1 MSRRALIIAATSFA
15 SILPIGIGTAPAHAA
30 DDPLTV
36 LPSGV
41 RVYSRSQFPVTID
54 GQLAMT
60 FDPKGVFGGTTTVRV
75 VGRGGV
81 PGTARSVVVAVGLGR
96 APQEGTAVLSSCSG
110 TGISIPIRTDVSST
124 TTHTIPL
131 SSGGDVCI
139 ESALAHTMSIDVLAY
154 STNPITD
161 LTQAITSVSQGD
173 FSFPGDFKVDVSGF
187 VSSGEGTSIPRDATA
202 VIYDLAL
209 TGKTRGGE
217 LRVWAPHGTRSWAVA
232 KFQTGTPTTTRVIFP
247 LSMVDTYGTSCLQTT
262 ADVAL
267 SYRIVG
273 YVKGTPT
280 TSDYSGCGNPPRRTD
295 GLASPTFAYVSR
307 GRNLTVMTVND
318 FSGRNLTVGA
328 EAEIDTPKDRTI
340 YVSLKFPSDAR
351 GNPTSR
357 KALPMRIE
365 GVYRTGTTPLC
376 GSKYSATR
384 IEVCVSFPLT
394 EQGKPNFRDI
404 VNQPGDISAVIDLL
418 LTNEQIAGR
427 IDTSRVWYVGNSM
440 GGITGLAF
448 IMPANR
454 DPRIKAI
461 ISNVGAV
468 GFWLPE
474 NSDLNNWKAAP
485 PILMTNRLDDATI
498 TYQFVRK
505 TLELALPSGRVT
517 ALAYF
522 RGGHSGATGCKVG
535 ESYAAAWEKWA
546 VFGGRAP
553 SQTAVNKSTCAR
565 FGIQPGGTTGWG
577 AADDL
582 VPTRFK

>member
-1 MSRRALIIAATSFA
+1 
-15 SILPIGIGTAPAHAA
+15 
-30 DDPLTV
+30 
-36 LPSGV
+36 
-41 RVYSRSQFPVTID
+41 
-54 GQLAMT
+54 
-60 FDPKGVFGGTTTVRV
+60 TTVRG

-81 PGTARSVVVAVGLGR
+81 PGPARSVVVAVGLGR
-96 APQEGTAVLSSCSG
+96 APQEGTAILSSCSG
-110 TGISIPIRTDVSST
+110 TGTSIPIRTDVSST

-161 LTQAITSVSQGD
+161 LTQAITPFDQQD
-173 FSFPGDFKVDVSGF
+173 FSDPSDFKADVQGF
-187 VSSGEGTSIPRDATA
+187 VSSGEGTRIPRDATA

-232 KFQTGTPTTTRVIFP
+232 KFQVGTPTTTRVIFP
-247 LSMVDTYGTSCLQTT
+247 LSMVDIYGTSCFQTT
-262 ADVAL
+262 ADVVMR
-267 SYRIVG
+267 YRIIG

-280 TSDYSGCGNPPRRTD
+280 TSDYTGCGNPPRRTD
-295 GLASPTFAYVSR
+295 GLANPTFTYVSR

-328 EAEIDTPKDRTI
+328 EAEIDTPKERTI
-340 YVSLKFPSDAR
+340 YVSLKYPSDVR

-376 GSKYSATR
+376 SSKYSATR

-394 EQGKPNFRDI
+394 EQAKPNFRDI
-404 VNQPGDISAVIDLL
+404 VNQPGDVSAVIDLL
-418 LTNEQIAGR
+418 LNNTQIAGS
-427 IDTSRVWYVGNSM
+427 IDTSKIWYVGNSM

-461 ISNVGAV
+461 ISNVGAA

-474 NSDLNNWKAAP
+474 NADINNWKSAP
-485 PILMTNRLDDATI
+485 PILMTNRLDDQTI

-517 ALAYF
+517 ALAYS
-522 RGGHSGATGCKVG
+522 RGGHVGLTGCSAG

-553 SQTAVNKSTCAR
+553 SETAVNRSTCAR
-565 FGIQPGGTTGWG
+565 FGIQPGGSTGWG
-577 AADDL
+577 AADEL
-582 VPTRFK
+582 VPARFK